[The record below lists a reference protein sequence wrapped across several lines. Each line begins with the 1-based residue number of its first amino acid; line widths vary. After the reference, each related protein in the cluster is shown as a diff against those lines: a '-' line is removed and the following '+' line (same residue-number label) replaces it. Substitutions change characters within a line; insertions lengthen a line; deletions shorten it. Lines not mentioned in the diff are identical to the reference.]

1 MQQREEDA
9 LVARYIERLT
19 ELESQQGAGKLGH
32 DDLTAIAREIGADD
46 ALLEKA
52 KATADAR
59 FGETVRHIEA
69 GELDA
74 AELRLRVARDL
85 APFDPRG
92 PALAQRIATA
102 RRRRRTPMLVGF
114 FAAFGLTLGIFFAS
128 RHTPETPTPPSE
140 PPPAS
145 RVVMPTPSAPR
156 AAPQPTAKPAPRL
169 TPTAPSRNRSHHA
182 VPVTLEVESKA
193 LAASGGKIVMRQPA
207 VEHRVYTH
215 KGGKGFLHA
224 ALELGY
230 LGGEGSGTVT
240 RLAGRIEL
248 LNEAGEPLASHPFE
262 AVRRSD
268 SPMRAGDYR
277 SVAATARAP
286 TAPIASSARVV
297 VELVTVGDPTPAES
311 AERPSLPLQWRVQR
325 PEGLTLEIRERA
337 FTVRPSGKKHFHQLE
352 LEVQPRGGSLGLL
365 RIEVR
370 FFDAG
375 GELIEVQTPYVTTSS
390 QPALLDGTQRQVRR
404 VALLEK
410 AAVRYEI
417 AVLQLQ

>member
-1 MQQREEDA
+1 MQQHEEDA

-19 ELESQQGAGKLGH
+19 ELEQQGSGKLGH
-32 DDLTAIAREIGADD
+32 DDLTAIARELGADD

-59 FGETVRHIEA
+59 FGETVQQIEA
-69 GELDA
+69 GDLDA
-74 AELRLRVARDL
+74 AALRLRVARDL

-92 PALAQRIATA
+92 PALEQRIATA

-128 RHTPETPTPPSE
+128 RHAPPPS
-140 PPPAS
+140 PPPAPAT
-145 RVVMPTPSAPR
+145 RPVVPPAPTPRTPPPPIKPAPEAPTRPTPSG
-156 AAPQPTAKPAPRL
+156 
-169 TPTAPSRNRSHHA
+169 NRSHHA

-193 LAASGGKIVMRQPA
+193 LEASGGKIVLRQPV
-207 VEHRVYTH
+207 VEHRVYTR
-215 KGGKGFLHA
+215 GEGKGFLHA

-240 RLAGRIEL
+240 RLTGRIEL
-248 LNEAGEPLASHPFE
+248 LDAEGAPLASHPFE
-262 AVRRSD
+262 VVRRYD

-286 TAPIASSARVV
+286 TEPIASSARVI
-297 VELVTVGDPTPAES
+297 VELVTVGAPPPPDA

-325 PEGLTLEIRERA
+325 PAGLALEIRERA
-337 FTVRPSGKKHFHQLE
+337 FTVRPSGNKHFHQLE
-352 LEVQPRGGSLGLL
+352 LEVQPRGASLGLL
-365 RIEVR
+365 RLEVR

-410 AAVRYEI
+410 AAARYEI